1 MWNMTMWLCGMLREN
16 SAVKIG
22 KIVVNQNRESRSGHI
37 TLVDKG
43 GVYGKLI
50 TKDCE
55 HFNPQKN

>member
-22 KIVVNQNRESRSGHI
+22 KIVVNQNRESRSGQI

-43 GVYGKLI
+43 GVYGRKI
-50 TKDCE
+50 DNETM
-55 HFNPQKN
+55 